1 MSGAAKRA
9 ASPTRAIS
17 PPPLKRKVESRVTK
31 RTVASFFTPTSQ
43 KKPEKITWRVVN
55 NSLVIG
61 KYTTGPGEQPARR
74 EKAKVAAFDLDSTLV
89 VTASGNT
96 FPRDSSDWKWFSPN
110 HVSFTAALQLTATH
124 RYQVVIMSN
133 QKRISLQKDLKGG
146 RADSKSLTNF
156 KERVTGV
163 MRQIDIPISVYAATA
178 DDENRKPRTGMWKEF
193 VEDYDLDVF
202 GIDLCASFYV
212 GDAAG
217 RPRDHS
223 MVDRGFAMNV
233 GIPFKTPEEF
243 FLNEVAQDVQEP
255 FNPSSYI
262 KSEPA
267 DNVPAPF
274 IRQSPRELVIFC
286 GSPGAGKSTFYWNHL
301 QPLGY
306 ERVNQDNLKTRQK
319 CIKVAKEFLAA
330 GASVVVDNTNA
341 DPNTRAEW
349 VRVAKEF
356 NVPIRCVY
364 FTSSPELCKH
374 NNAVRAANRSLN
386 PESRARLPGIAFG
399 DFLKRFKEPTME
411 EGFSDIFR
419 VDFRFQ
425 GDDEAKRIWTQYW
438 V

>member
-17 PPPLKRKVESRVTK
+17 PPPLKRRVESTVTK

-55 NSLVIG
+55 NSLVVG
-61 KYTTGPGEQPARR
+61 KYTTGPDEQPARR

-96 FPRDSSDWKWFSPN
+96 FPRNSSDWKWY
-110 HVSFTAALQLTATH
+110 H
-124 RYQVVIMSN
+124 VVIMSN

-156 KERVTGV
+156 KERVAGV

-202 GIDLCASFYV
+202 GVDLSESFYV

-223 MVDRGFAMNV
+223 MVDRGFALNV

-243 FLNEVAQDVQEP
+243 FLNEAAQDVPVP
-255 FNPSSYI
+255 FNPSSYL
-262 KSEPA
+262 KTDPA
-267 DNVPAPF
+267 DDVSIPF
-274 IRQSPRELVIFC
+274 ARQSSRELVLFC
-286 GSPGAGKSTFYWNHL
+286 GSPGAGKSTFYWNYL
-301 QPLGY
+301 EPLGY

-330 GASVVVDNTNA
+330 GSSVVVDNTNA

-349 VRVAKEF
+349 VRVAQEL
-356 NVPIRCVY
+356 NVPIRCVH
-364 FTSSPELCKH
+364 FTSPPELCKH
-374 NNAVRAANRSLN
+374 NNAVRAANRTLN
-386 PESRARLPGIAFG
+386 PESRTSLPGIAFG
-399 DFLKRFKEPTME
+399 DFLKRFREPTME
-411 EGFSDIFR
+411 EGFSDIVR
-419 VDFRFQ
+419 VDFRFR
-425 GDDEAKRIWTQYW
+425 GNEEARRIWGQYW

>member
-17 PPPLKRKVESRVTK
+17 PPPLKRKIESTVTK

-61 KYTTGPGEQPARR
+61 KYTTSPGEQPARR
-74 EKAKVAAFDLDSTLV
+74 EKAKVAAFDFDSTLV

-110 HVSFTAALQLTATH
+110 VPTKLRELIANGYH
-124 RYQVVIMSN
+124 VVIMSN

-163 MRQIDIPISVYAATA
+163 MRQIDVPISVYAATA
-178 DDENRKPRTGMWKEF
+178 DDENRKPRTGMWREF

-202 GIDLCASFYV
+202 GVDLSASFYV

-223 MVDRGFAMNV
+223 MVDRGFAINV

-243 FLNEVAQDVQEP
+243 FLNQAAQDVQEA
-255 FNPSSYI
+255 FNPSSYL
-262 KSEPA
+262 KTEPA
-267 DNVPAPF
+267 DGVPAPF
-274 IRQSPRELVIFC
+274 ARQGPRELVIFC

-301 QPLGY
+301 EPLGY

-330 GASVVVDNTNA
+330 GSSVVVDNTNA

-356 NVPIRCVY
+356 NVPIRCVH
-364 FTSSPELCKH
+364 FTSPPELCKH
-374 NNAVRAANRSLN
+374 NNAVRSANRSLN
-386 PESRARLPGIAFG
+386 PESRAPLPGIAFG

-411 EGFSDIFR
+411 EGFSDIVR

-425 GDDEAKRIWTQYW
+425 GDEEARRIWGQYW

>member
-110 HVSFTAALQLTATH
+110 VPTKLQDLNADG
-124 RYQVVIMSN
+124 YQVVIMSN

-319 CIKVAKEFLAA
+319 CIKVAKEFLTA

-349 VRVAKEF
+349 VRVAKES

-374 NNAVRAANRSLN
+374 NNAVRAANRSLH

-411 EGFSDIFR
+411 EGFSDIVR